1 MITDSRQA
9 EAMFDRLGEL
19 LATLVP
25 SRAGVPKP
33 AFGWAALCSRIPG

>member
-1 MITDSRQA
+1 MIANTRQA
-9 EAMFDRLGEL
+9 EALFDRLSAL

-25 SRAGVPKP
+25 ARPGVPQP